1 MQSRLRPLIA
11 CLPVWLPLAV
21 LPAAAQPPA
30 AAADTESAGA
40 VVSGAVLDGATGA
53 PIPGAAVTSGAE
65 TTETDADGRFTVTL
79 AAGDAALRIAADGY
93 LDSPWWN
100 PASHRERR
108 GARLTRREEGAY
120 WAYATDEQRRQ
131 AGCIAARM
139 QRGLS
144 PRAVEAAAAVDPAA
158 PAPRPAL
165 EVLLFRNTFAETVE
179 VVSPRPALER
189 PSATPVEAG
198 QVLAVAGALDNVF
211 RTLNLPP
218 EVAATGDFSSRLAVR
233 GGTPDQN
240 LTVMD
245 GVEIHN
251 PYRLFG
257 LVGAFNPETVERFEL
272 AAGGFAARG
281 GTPRRTESGE
291 APG

>member
-11 CLPVWLPLAV
+11 CLPVWLPLTV

-65 TTETDADGRFTVTL
+65 TTETDAEGRFTVTL

-93 LDSPWWN
+93 L
-100 PASHRERR
+100 
-108 GARLTRREEGAY
+108 
-120 WAYATDEQRRQ
+120 
-131 AGCIAARM
+131 
-139 QRGLS
+139 
-144 PRAVEAAAAVDPAA
+144 EAAAAVDPAA
-158 PAPRPAL
+158 PVPRPAL

-198 QVLAVAGALDNVF
+198 QVLAVAGAVDNVF
-211 RTLNLPP
+211 RTLNLLPG
-218 EVAATGDFSSRLAVR
+218 VAATGDFSSRLAVR
-233 GGTPDQN
+233 GGTPDQ
-240 LTVMD
+240 TS
-245 GVEIHN
+245 
-251 PYRLFG
+251 R
-257 LVGAFNPETVERFEL
+257 
-272 AAGGFAARG
+272 
-281 GTPRRTESGE
+281 
-291 APG
+291 

>member
-93 LDSPWWN
+93 L
-100 PASHRERR
+100 
-108 GARLTRREEGAY
+108 
-120 WAYATDEQRRQ
+120 
-131 AGCIAARM
+131 
-139 QRGLS
+139 
-144 PRAVEAAAAVDPAA
+144 EAAAAVDPAA

-179 VVSPRPALER
+179 VVSPRPALDS
-189 PSATPVEAG
+189 PW
-198 QVLAVAGALDNVF
+198 
-211 RTLNLPP
+211 
-218 EVAATGDFSSRLAVR
+218 
-233 GGTPDQN
+233 
-240 LTVMD
+240 
-245 GVEIHN
+245 
-251 PYRLFG
+251 
-257 LVGAFNPETVERFEL
+257 
-272 AAGGFAARG
+272 
-281 GTPRRTESGE
+281 
-291 APG
+291 

>member
-1 MQSRLRPLIA
+1 M
-11 CLPVWLPLAV
+11 
-21 LPAAAQPPA
+21 
-30 AAADTESAGA
+30 
-40 VVSGAVLDGATGA
+40 
-53 PIPGAAVTSGAE
+53 
-65 TTETDADGRFTVTL
+65 
-79 AAGDAALRIAADGY
+79 
-93 LDSPWWN
+93 
-100 PASHRERR
+100 
-108 GARLTRREEGAY
+108 
-120 WAYATDEQRRQ
+120 
-131 AGCIAARM
+131 
-139 QRGLS
+139 
-144 PRAVEAAAAVDPAA
+144 EAAAAVDPAA

-198 QVLAVAGALDNVF
+198 QVLAVAGAVDNVF
-211 RTLNLPP
+211 RTLNLLP

-272 AAGGFAARG
+272 AAGGFGAAWGDRLSSLLIVDNRAGRDAVG
-281 GTPRRTESGE
+281 GSAAASLTDANVVVEGAAPGGGSWLVTGRRTWYDLVAGLATGQNLPSFADVQLRGDWTFGPGHRLSVFGLSSREDADFTVDDADDPESRDSGRLTSE
-291 APG
+291 AGNDLASVRLGPVNTNATHRK